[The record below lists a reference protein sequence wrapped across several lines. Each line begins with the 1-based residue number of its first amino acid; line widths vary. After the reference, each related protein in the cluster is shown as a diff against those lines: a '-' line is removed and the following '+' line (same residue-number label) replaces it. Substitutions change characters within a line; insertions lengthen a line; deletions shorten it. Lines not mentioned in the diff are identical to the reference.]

1 MESELTKEIQRLQEE
16 NKKLWELVESLKN
29 TNTKLIQTYLV
40 NTCEKDLF

>member
-1 MESELTKEIQRLQEE
+1 MERELTKEIQRLREE

-40 NTCEKDLF
+40 NTCEKDFF